1 MSDYLNELNDD
12 QKKAVLHKNGPLIVI
27 AGAGSGKTRV
37 LTYRIVHLINE
48 GVDPFNILALTFTN
62 KAAKEMKKRISQSVG
77 DSIAKNIW
85 MGTFHSVFAR
95 ILRSEASF
103 IGYPTSFTIYDTQDS
118 ERLVS
123 NIIKELKLNKDNYK
137 AKQIRNRISS
147 LKNNFISPEKYYSVP
162 DLVEQDKISKREEFV
177 TIYKRYNDRCFKASA
192 MDFDDLLLKTNELL
206 NKFPEILSKYQ
217 DKFRYIM
224 VDEYQDTNYSQYLI
238 IKSLSDR
245 YENLCVVG
253 DDSQSIYSFRGANID
268 NILNFKKHYPNC
280 STYKL
285 EQNYRSSNNIV
296 QCANS
301 LIKKNQFK
309 LDKTIWTSNED
320 GDKIL
325 VNKSQTDSDEGRFI
339 ASSIFQEKNNEY
351 LDNSSFAVLYRTNA
365 QSRSIEDALRKI
377 NIEYQVFGGL
387 SFYQRKEI
395 KDVLA
400 YLRLTQNQNDEESF
414 RRIINFP
421 PRGIGQTTI
430 DKLTLISEKENL
442 SLFDSISKIKNYD
455 IKINSSTID
464 KLENFQNLILSLKVF
479 SNNNNALDTAT
490 HILNKSFIINHY
502 KDEGSLESFNRI
514 ENIEELINGIN
525 DFMQGQN
532 ELYES
537 DKSLSKYLED
547 VALYSETDKNIESN
561 KVSLMTIHMAKGLE
575 FPIVYV
581 VGLEENLFPSIMSI
595 NSREEIEEER
605 RLFYVAMTRAEK
617 KLILSYCNQRFKWG
631 NIVES
636 EPSRFLSEIDNKF
649 TINNNIQRETPS
661 IDNKLLRIKKIRTK
675 PTLSS
680 NLKKIKRDVSNGI
693 INININVDD
702 NVFHERFGKGKVIE
716 IEFDG
721 NNSRATINFQNS
733 GQKKVLLR
741 FAKLKIL
748 K

>member
-351 LDNSSFAVLYRTNA
+351 LDNSAFAVLYRTNA

-395 KDVLA
+395 KDILA

-430 DKLTLISEKENL
+430 DKLTLISEKENM

-455 IKINSSTID
+455 VKINTSTID

-490 HILNKSFIINHY
+490 HILNKSFIINYY

-525 DFMQGQN
+525 DFMLGQN

-675 PTLSS
+675 PTLS
-680 NLKKIKRDVSNGI
+680 NLKKIKKDISNSI

-716 IEFDG
+716 IEYDG

>member
-162 DLVEQDKISKREEFV
+162 ELVEQDKISKREEFV

-490 HILNKSFIINHY
+490 HILNKSFIINYY

-525 DFMQGQN
+525 DFMLGQN

-675 PTLSS
+675 PTLS
-680 NLKKIKRDVSNGI
+680 NLKKIKKDISNSI

-716 IEFDG
+716 IEYDG

>member
-137 AKQIRNRISS
+137 VKQIRNRISS

-162 DLVEQDKISKREEFV
+162 ELVEQDKISKREEFV

-339 ASSIFQEKNNEY
+339 ASSIFQAKNNEY

-490 HILNKSFIINHY
+490 HILNKSFIINYY

-525 DFMQGQN
+525 DFMLGQN

-675 PTLSS
+675 PTLS
-680 NLKKIKRDVSNGI
+680 NLKKIKKDISNSI

-716 IEFDG
+716 IEYDG

>member
-162 DLVEQDKISKREEFV
+162 ELVEQDKISKRDEFV

-192 MDFDDLLLKTNELL
+192 MDFDDLLIKTNELL

-217 DKFRYIM
+217 DKFRYIL

-301 LIKKNQFK
+301 LIKKNHFK

-479 SNNNNALDTAT
+479 SKNNNALETAT
-490 HILNKSFIINHY
+490 HILNKTFIINYY

-525 DFMQGQN
+525 DFMLGQN

-675 PTLSS
+675 PTLS
-680 NLKKIKRDVSNGI
+680 NLKKIKKDISNSI

-733 GQKKVLLR
+733 GEKKVLLR

>member
-162 DLVEQDKISKREEFV
+162 ELVEQDKISKREEFV

-192 MDFDDLLLKTNELL
+192 MDFDNLLLKTNELL

-490 HILNKSFIINHY
+490 HILNKSFIINYY

-525 DFMQGQN
+525 DFMLGQN

-675 PTLSS
+675 PTLS
-680 NLKKIKRDVSNGI
+680 NLKKIKKDISNSL
-693 INININVDD
+693 ININISVDD

-716 IEFDG
+716 IEYDG

>member
-1 MSDYLNELNDD
+1 LSDYLNELNDD

-162 DLVEQDKISKREEFV
+162 DLVEQDKISKREQFV

-490 HILNKSFIINHY
+490 HILNKSLVINYY

-525 DFMQGQN
+525 DFMLGQN

-675 PTLSS
+675 PTLS
-680 NLKKIKRDVSNGI
+680 NLKKIKKDISNNI

-716 IEFDG
+716 IEYDG

>member
-421 PRGIGQTTI
+421 SRGIGQTTI

-490 HILNKSFIINHY
+490 HILNKSFIINYY

-525 DFMQGQN
+525 DFMLGQN

-675 PTLSS
+675 PTLS
-680 NLKKIKRDVSNGI
+680 NLKKIKKDISNSI

-716 IEFDG
+716 IEYDG

>member
-162 DLVEQDKISKREEFV
+162 DLVEQDKISKREQFV

-490 HILNKSFIINHY
+490 HILNKSFIINYY

-525 DFMQGQN
+525 DFMLGQN
-532 ELYES
+532 ELHES

-575 FPIVYV
+575 FPIVYI

-675 PTLSS
+675 PTLS
-680 NLKKIKRDVSNGI
+680 NLKKIKKDISNSI

-716 IEFDG
+716 IEYDG

>member
-1 MSDYLNELNDD
+1 M
-12 QKKAVLHKNGPLIVI
+12 
-27 AGAGSGKTRV
+27 
-37 LTYRIVHLINE
+37 
-48 GVDPFNILALTFTN
+48 
-62 KAAKEMKKRISQSVG
+62 
-77 DSIAKNIW
+77 
-85 MGTFHSVFAR
+85 
-95 ILRSEASF
+95 
-103 IGYPTSFTIYDTQDS
+103 
-118 ERLVS
+118 
-123 NIIKELKLNKDNYK
+123 
-137 AKQIRNRISS
+137 
-147 LKNNFISPEKYYSVP
+147 
-162 DLVEQDKISKREEFV
+162 
-177 TIYKRYNDRCFKASA
+177 
-192 MDFDDLLLKTNELL
+192 
-206 NKFPEILSKYQ
+206 
-217 DKFRYIM
+217 
-224 VDEYQDTNYSQYLI
+224 
-238 IKSLSDR
+238 
-245 YENLCVVG
+245 
-253 DDSQSIYSFRGANID
+253 
-268 NILNFKKHYPNC
+268 
-280 STYKL
+280 
-285 EQNYRSSNNIV
+285 
-296 QCANS
+296 
-301 LIKKNQFK
+301 
-309 LDKTIWTSNED
+309 
-320 GDKIL
+320 
-325 VNKSQTDSDEGRFI
+325 
-339 ASSIFQEKNNEY
+339 
-351 LDNSSFAVLYRTNA
+351 
-365 QSRSIEDALRKI
+365 
-377 NIEYQVFGGL
+377 
-387 SFYQRKEI
+387 
-395 KDVLA
+395 
-400 YLRLTQNQNDEESF
+400 
-414 RRIINFP
+414 
-421 PRGIGQTTI
+421 
-430 DKLTLISEKENL
+430 
-442 SLFDSISKIKNYD
+442 FDSISKIKNYD

-490 HILNKSFIINHY
+490 HILNKSFIINYY

-525 DFMQGQN
+525 DFMLGQN

-675 PTLSS
+675 PTLS
-680 NLKKIKRDVSNGI
+680 NLKKIKKDISNNI

-716 IEFDG
+716 IEYDG

>member
-162 DLVEQDKISKREEFV
+162 ELVEQDKISKREEFV

-490 HILNKSFIINHY
+490 HILNKSFIINYY

-525 DFMQGQN
+525 DFMLGQN

-675 PTLSS
+675 PTLS
-680 NLKKIKRDVSNGI
+680 NLKKIKKDISNNL
-693 INININVDD
+693 ININISVDD

-716 IEFDG
+716 IEYDG

>member
-442 SLFDSISKIKNYD
+442 SLFDSISKIRNYD

-490 HILNKSFIINHY
+490 HILNKSFIINYY

-525 DFMQGQN
+525 DFMLGQN

-675 PTLSS
+675 PTLS
-680 NLKKIKRDVSNGI
+680 NLKKIRKDISNSI
-693 INININVDD
+693 INININIDD

>member
-162 DLVEQDKISKREEFV
+162 DLVEQDKISKREEFA

-490 HILNKSFIINHY
+490 HILNKSFIINYY

-525 DFMQGQN
+525 DFMLGQN

-675 PTLSS
+675 PTLS
-680 NLKKIKRDVSNGI
+680 NLKKIKKDISNNI

-716 IEFDG
+716 IEYDG

>member
-309 LDKTIWTSNED
+309 LDKTIWTSNKD

-502 KDEGSLESFNRI
+502 KNEGSLESFNRI

-680 NLKKIKRDVSNGI
+680 NLKKIKKDISNGI

>member
-162 DLVEQDKISKREEFV
+162 DLVEQDKISKREQFV

-490 HILNKSFIINHY
+490 HILNKSFIINYY

-525 DFMQGQN
+525 DFMLGQN
-532 ELYES
+532 ELHES

-575 FPIVYV
+575 FPIVYI

-675 PTLSS
+675 PTLS
-680 NLKKIKRDVSNGI
+680 NLKKIKKDISNNI

-716 IEFDG
+716 IEYDG